1 MIAVVTMKII
11 VPHMVNRWES
21 LRLGL
26 LNSPEVNT
34 SFTSTE
40 AAIDA
45 FSPAPTVRFALFCA
59 FFAFS
64 KKYCALFLCIMS
76 SIVPTMTSRTIKTIY
91 PCIIAGDINAE
102 SSAKGLL
109 VNIRFSSKIFDAK
122 LSLNRL
128 AVEYRKSYPP
138 QKFFTLRT
146 YHHYLTYNPNKNW

>member
-1 MIAVVTMKII
+1 M

-21 LRLGL
+21 LRLVF

-34 SFTSTE
+34 IILMVLLV
-40 AAIDA
+40 IDA
-45 FSPAPTVRFALFCA
+45 FSPPPTDRFALFFA

-76 SIVPTMTSRTIKTIY
+76 SMVPPMTSKTIKMMY
-91 PCIIAGDINAE
+91 PCMTTVGIDAE

-109 VNIRFSSKIFDAK
+109 VNIRFSSKILDAK

-146 YHHYLTYNPNKNW
+146 RSEEHTSELQSPCN